1 MNLEGFIRTRG
12 GAWRELETLLA
23 EARGRGERLQ
33 PEQILRLGSLYRS
46 AAADLALARRRF
58 PRDPIRRRLED
69 LVRRAGAVVYH
80 GRAERASL
88 RHFLTRTYWVRIAE
102 RPRLIGIAVA
112 LLLIPALLTAL
123 WALND
128 PSSALDFIP
137 KDFRGATDPPSND
150 GTTVGQETAFTA
162 YLFTN
167 NIRVTIV
174 AFALGIT
181 AGIGTAVIL
190 AFNGL
195 LLGAVAGGAIEAGN
209 GRAFLEF
216 IIPHGPIELSCVIV
230 AAAAGLRLGWAIADP
245 GYERRRTAVAREGR
259 DAVEIVLGT
268 MPWLVAAGLS
278 EAFVRGSGLPLPVLA
293 TIGLG
298 LFALFWSLVYTRGT
312 LWLRAER
319 AATAAGA
326 DGMPAQP
333 VAPEMA
339 PASG

>member
-1 MNLEGFIRTRG
+1 MSGSSRSRSCAS
-12 GAWRELETLLA
+12 GASTARPPPTWRSPHGASTHN
-23 EARGRGERLQ
+23 
-33 PEQILRLGSLYRS
+33 
-46 AAADLALARRRF
+46 
-58 PRDPIRRRLED
+58 PIRRRLED

-80 GRAERASL
+80 GRADRASL
-88 RHFLTRTYWVRIAE
+88 RHFFTRTYWVRIAE

-112 LLLIPALLTAL
+112 LLFIPALMTAL
-123 WALND
+123 WAIND

-137 KDFRGATDPPSND
+137 RTSAARRTRRATTAPPSARRRPSPPTCSR
-150 GTTVGQETAFTA
+150 TTSAS
-162 YLFTN
+162 
-167 NIRVTIV
+167 RSSPSR
-174 AFALGIT
+174 LGIT

-278 EAFVRGSGLPLPVLA
+278 EAFVRGSGLPLAALA

-298 LFALFWSLVYTRGT
+298 LFAIFWGLVYTRGA

-319 AATAAGA
+319 ARADAEAERVATGPPA
-326 DGMPAQP
+326 PVLAQP
-333 VAPEMA
+333 A
-339 PASG
+339 